1 MASLKATFVLDEE
14 SVRNLERA
22 AEATQKPKS
31 QVVREAIN
39 DYSKRTD
46 RLSDEERDRMLAV
59 IEKFASEPPTRSQ
72 AEVDAEIAEIR
83 EVRRLSGEHRRQA
96 LGE

>member
-1 MASLKATFVLDEE
+1 L
-14 SVRNLERA
+14 
-22 AEATQKPKS
+22 
-31 QVVREAIN
+31 
-39 DYSKRTD
+39 KRTD
-46 RLSDEERDRMLAV
+46 DKNDPEDANRLSDEERDRMLAV
-59 IEKFASEPPTRSQ
+59 IEKFDSEPPTRSQ

>member
-1 MASLKATFVLDEE
+1 MTRTPD
-14 SVRNLERA
+14 RN
-22 AEATQKPKS
+22 
-31 QVVREAIN
+31 
-39 DYSKRTD
+39 DRTD

-59 IEKFASEPPTRSQ
+59 IERFANDSPIRSQ

-83 EVRRLSGEHRRQA
+83 ETRRLSAEHRRQA